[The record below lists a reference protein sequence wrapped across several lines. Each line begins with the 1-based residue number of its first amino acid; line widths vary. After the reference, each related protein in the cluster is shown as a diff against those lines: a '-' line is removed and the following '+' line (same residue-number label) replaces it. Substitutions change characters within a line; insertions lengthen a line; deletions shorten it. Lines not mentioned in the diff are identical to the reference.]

1 MRRVTALS
9 GSVNVGGGPALRLEA
24 PTRAVGIIQPPPDI
38 RAIVDKTAQFVARN
52 GPDFEKR
59 ILGSEKNNQKF
70 NFLLP
75 TDPYNAYY
83 QSKIAAFKEEAAGG
97 DDATV
102 QAKAEEAV
110 YRAEHA
116 EMKDLGEIVKD
127 VKPTILIGAA
137 GQPNVFTE
145 EIVKDM
151 CSFTKNPVIFALSNP
166 TSKAECTAEQVF
178 SDTQS

>member
-1 MRRVTALS
+1 
-9 GSVNVGGGPALRLEA
+9 VNVDGGTAIRLE
-24 PTRAVGIIQPPPDI
+24 TQTHAVGIIQPPPDI

-97 DDATV
+97 DAAAV
-102 QAKAEEAV
+102 QAKAEEAAKAAA
-110 YRAEHA
+110 AE
-116 EMKDLGEIVKD
+116 
-127 VKPTILIGAA
+127 AA
-137 GQPNVFTE
+137 
-145 EIVKDM
+145 
-151 CSFTKNPVIFALSNP
+151 
-166 TSKAECTAEQVF
+166 
-178 SDTQS
+178 